1 MGYHDIYKSCQDN
14 PEAYWLEQSK
24 AIDWEEAPR
33 QALFDKGNDLYEWFA
48 DAKVNACYNAVDRP
62 CRSGGDHS

>member
-24 AIDWEEAPR
+24 AID
-33 QALFDKGNDLYEWFA
+33 
-48 DAKVNACYNAVDRP
+48 
-62 CRSGGDHS
+62 